1 MDTWTTLL
9 ILRSY
14 HCWNLK
20 LVGHHLIH
28 YHWHTQQKH
37 HNIHNCH
44 ISGFCKSAVF
54 LNGRKN
60 VWDTMCLLWR
70 PTRGE
75 DADFADK
82 LFLFVFYPHIVFTKN
97 CFFLFVSPFSMFF
110 CRFLLLIFFL
120 WPGKIEDKR
129 VCGNISQSQLTLKNA
144 QNPICSTYLANS
156 KPFHSNCCHP
166 KGETMKHANQ

>member
-28 YHWHTQQKH
+28 YHWHQQQKH

-82 LFLFVFYPHIVFTKN
+82 LFIFVFYPHIVFTKN
-97 CFFLFVSPFSMFF
+97 CFFYLWVHFPCFLSFPAFNFF
-110 CRFLLLIFFL
+110 PLAR
-120 WPGKIEDKR
+120 
-129 VCGNISQSQLTLKNA
+129 
-144 QNPICSTYLANS
+144 QNRRQESLRKHLSISTYTQECP
-156 KPFHSNCCHP
+156 KPHLFHLF
-166 KGETMKHANQ
+166 GEF